1 MKKYMFGIIMCVAAL
16 IAGILGISRSSV
28 NATDEAAINQKNEE
42 AFVQYVK
49 DNLVDKSS
57 DVNAFYSED
66 GDMDKLVEDLDEDE
80 IYEIGDNIIIS
91 NDEVSQYEKF
101 FSLNGDD
108 NAQES
113 AEEYARERNALYV
126 AALENG
132 FEVTEQEIFDYL
144 DKLKE
149 EIKSTLTAEEYR
161 NLYTSY
167 GTEEEYWDY
176 EFEVYKINLPIQNY
190 VSSLENQYKEAYSA
204 TDSIVLEQM
213 WTEEYENIKK
223 TLVDE
228 QNFVTLDEY

>member
-1 MKKYMFGIIMCVAAL
+1 
-16 IAGILGISRSSV
+16 
-28 NATDEAAINQKNEE
+28 
-42 AFVQYVK
+42 
-49 DNLVDKSS
+49 
-57 DVNAFYSED
+57 
-66 GDMDKLVEDLDEDE
+66 
-80 IYEIGDNIIIS
+80 
-91 NDEVSQYEKF
+91 
-101 FSLNGDD
+101 
-108 NAQES
+108 
-113 AEEYARERNALYV
+113 
-126 AALENG
+126 
-132 FEVTEQEIFDYL
+132 VTEQEIFDYL